1 LNARVLIT
9 GARAP
14 AALDLARSFANA
26 GWAAHLADSTPCLMA
41 RASRTPQAVHAYA
54 APAANPARF
63 RLDIARLIESVDPS
77 LIVPACEEVF
87 HLAALARS
95 WPDLSRRLFAPD
107 FETLTV
113 LHSKRRFVE
122 ACQALGLRAP
132 TTWPVDTQSE
142 LEAQLPRARDRVFKR
157 EFSRFGDAVLVGPE
171 PEVARRKVT
180 LGGSPP
186 WVAQQR
192 LNGQEVSFYAVCREG
207 RLTAFCAYAS
217 EWRDRGGASYV
228 FEPVES
234 SIEAAL
240 VLSAET
246 LARALVRNGQFACD
260 AIVDNAGAP
269 WLIECNPRATSGVHL
284 FDRRAGLARAM
295 VAEGPV
301 LAPPDPRARY
311 LGPALWL
318 IGLPYALARGRV
330 AAWRA
335 VRRGGVEVVGA
346 PGDARPRLGAL
357 FDSLGFGVRAWTT
370 GRSLTQA
377 MTDGIA
383 WDGQA
388 LPGAA
393 P

>member
-1 LNARVLIT
+1 MNARVLIT

-54 APAANPARF
+54 APATDPARF
-63 RLDIARLIESVDPS
+63 RFDVARLIESTDPG
-77 LIVPACEEVF
+77 LIIPACEEVF

-95 WPDLSRRLFAPD
+95 WPDLRRRLFAPD
-107 FETLTV
+107 FDTLTV

-122 ACQALGLRAP
+122 ACQTLGLRAP
-132 TTWPVDTQSE
+132 TTWPLDAPSE
-142 LEAQLPRARDRVFKR
+142 LESQLSQARDRVFKR

-171 PEVARRKVT
+171 PEVARREVMI
-180 LGGSPP
+180 GGPLP

-192 LNGQEVSFYAVCREG
+192 LNGHEVSFYAVCREG

-217 EWRDRGGASYV
+217 AWRDRGGASYV

-240 VLSAET
+240 SLSAGA

-260 AIVDNAGAP
+260 AIVDDAGAP

-284 FDRRAGLARAM
+284 FGRRAGLARAM

-301 LAPPDPRARY
+301 LAPPDPRVRY

-318 IGLPYALARGRV
+318 IGMPEALARGRL

-335 VRRGGVEVVGA
+335 VRREGVEVVGA
-346 PGDARPRLGAL
+346 PGDARPCLGAL
-357 FDSLGFGVRAWTT
+357 FDSLAFGVRAWTT
-370 GRSLTQA
+370 GCSLTQA

-383 WDGQA
+383 WDGQT
-388 LPGAA
+388 LPGGA

>member
-1 LNARVLIT
+1 MNGRVLIT

-26 GWAAHLADSTPCLMA
+26 GRETHLADSTPCLMA
-41 RASRTPQAVHAYA
+41 HASRTPHAVHAYA
-54 APAANPARF
+54 PPAADPVQFKRD
-63 RLDIARLIESVDPS
+63 LERLIAGIQPS

-87 HLAALARS
+87 HLAALART
-95 WPDLSRRLFAPD
+95 WPDLRRRLFAPEFD
-107 FETLTV
+107 TLAI

-122 ACQALGLRAP
+122 ACQTLGLRAP
-132 TTWPVDTQSE
+132 ATWPIDTPND
-142 LEAQLPRARDRVFKR
+142 LEAQLPHAQDRVFKR

-171 PEVARRKVT
+171 PETARRQVT
-180 LGGSPP
+180 IGDASP
-186 WVAQQR
+186 WIAQQR
-192 LNGQEVSFYAVCREG
+192 LRGREASFYAVCREG

-217 EWRDRGGASYV
+217 DWRDRGGASYV
-228 FEPVES
+228 FEPVEPTV
-234 SIEAAL
+234 EAAL
-240 VLSAET
+240 AASADT

-260 AIVDNAGAP
+260 AIVDDAGVP
-269 WLIECNPRATSGVHL
+269 WLIECNPRATSGAHL

-295 VAEGPV
+295 VTAGAM
-301 LAPPDPRARY
+301 LTPPDSRVRY

-318 IGLPYALARGRV
+318 IALPDALAKGRM

-335 VRRGGVEVVGA
+335 VRREGVEVVGA
-346 PGDARPRLGAL
+346 PGDRRPRLGAVL
-357 FDSLGFGVRAWTT
+357 DSLTFGARALVS

-383 WDGQA
+383 WDGHA